1 MSTAMSTRM
10 RAILGPR
17 IPHQELAAHPWRY
30 ALPAVTLAVARVAIL
45 VSIFVPYWSMTLE
58 APQYPGGLH
67 VSAYVNHLEGDVRE
81 IDGLNHYIGMRPLNE
96 AAQLERTTSVYLLIA
111 VVLLVEG
118 ANYLHS
124 RWAALLVIPVVVF
137 PPFFLIDL
145 HLWLHH
151 FGNNLDPAAPLS
163 GSIKPFTPPVLG
175 TGVIGQFKTIAVAGP
190 GLWMAV
196 AAGVLCLVGLVLH
209 RRAYKPLFD
218 RMRGEGLGSDL
229 TPAHAPGVEAA

>member
-17 IPHQELAAHPWRY
+17 IPHEELAARPWRY
-30 ALPAVTLAVARVAIL
+30 AWPAVTLALARIAIL
-45 VSIFVPYWSMTLE
+45 VSVFLPYWAMTLE

-124 RWAALLVIPVVVF
+124 RWAALLVVPVVVF

-145 HLWLHH
+145 YLWLHH

-163 GSIKPFTPPVLG
+163 GAIKPFTPPVLG
-175 TGVIGQFKTIAVAGP
+175 TGVIGQFRTIAVAGP
-190 GLWMAV
+190 GFWLAV
-196 AAGVLCLVGLVLH
+196 AAAGLCIVGLVLH

-218 RMRGEGLGSDL
+218 RMRCERLGTGPDSASGAGEG
-229 TPAHAPGVEAA
+229 AV